1 MPAMVS
7 PRLAI
12 GLLVAASSLAAA
24 LSTCIDG
31 ARGTAY
37 GYEPGTPTGPE
48 NWGKLS
54 PEYSLCGEG
63 KQQSPIDIVT
73 KEVVPKPDLESL
85 DRTFSPANATLV
97 NDGHDISLKFKPGT
111 VGNLT
116 VGGKAYDFEKLHWH
130 APSAHTV
137 NGQRFPLELHL
148 VHRSADGGVA
158 VIAILYKVGGADS
171 LYPQLRPKL
180 EVMAADKCNFA
191 QQESR
196 VEAGLVRM
204 PRSVQRRAGSYFRYT
219 GSLTAP
225 PCTENVVWSVL
236 ARVRQITKE
245 QLDQLTAPLPRGAAG
260 DARPVQPLN
269 GRTVEFLNVTDS
281 IISFPM

>member
-1 MPAMVS
+1 MVS

-12 GLLVAASSLAAA
+12 GLLVTASSLAAA

-31 ARGTAY
+31 ARGVAY
-37 GYEPGTPTGPE
+37 GYAPGSPTGPE

-73 KEVVPKPDLESL
+73 KEVVPTPGLESL
-85 DRTFSPANATLV
+85 NRTFAQANATLV

-111 VGNLT
+111 VGNIT
-116 VGGKAYDFEKLHWH
+116 VGGKVYDFEKLHWH

-148 VHRSADGGVA
+148 VHRSADGGLA
-158 VIAILYKVGGADS
+158 VIAVLYKVGHAESFYVLMRKALG
-171 LYPQLRPKL
+171 
-180 EVMAADKCNFA
+180 EMAADKCNFA
-191 QQESR
+191 EQESR
-196 VEAGLVRM
+196 VSAEGVFIMRAL
-204 PRSVQRRAGSYFRYT
+204 QRRAGSYFRYT

-236 ARVRQITKE
+236 ARVRQISKE
-245 QLDQLTAPLPRGAAG
+245 QLDQLTAALQPGG

-269 GRTVEFLNVTDS
+269 GRIVQFNNATD
-281 IISFPM
+281 IISFPV